1 MADSTSVSLII
12 MVYSGFILIVA
23 GGAFAM
29 FLGQV
34 TSFKSNMRSI
44 LSDLG
49 DGSQFRTF
57 TAATGAELQGIFGRI
72 PALAFCFQSYFQA
85 LIPPQPPY
93 DQYYRSGREAAQTF
107 DRDFI
112 LKTSLGLR
120 VFNALPSILVSLGT
134 LGTIAGLA
142 LSIYSAQ
149 PLLAQADAKSLGEM
163 VTMLFDVGGKAF
175 WPAGIAIF
183 AAVTFLIVE
192 RIQTSESSD
201 MIQAVTIVL
210 DSGLTPHTIEQ
221 IASTSLTEL
230 RMTHKSLV
238 EFTSNYFQ
246 TLHST
251 VGSLISKNGQTVEEL
266 LNTTA
271 TKYIVPMHQDLSA
284 FRSETAASFE
294 SIRHTVT
301 DVMGQLFQEIE
312 STRALLRE
320 ELARTRGEVG
330 NHIAL
335 LGDNMVTNIS
345 RIEESICEAVKILH
359 DGQDILRN
367 DVLSK
372 LDWMRA
378 EVDILAQGMKEA
390 DERIFERLLG
400 TLGDAS
406 NLLKEEL
413 EHLRLTVSTE
423 FANIDIPALHM
434 RTANIAHNLA
444 GIHEV
449 VTGNVAETRSLRDS
463 FGDYSKRASS
473 EWESMGEREANRSE
487 QWRQHENDWRN
498 ETAVVRN
505 VLSDQLAAQAELTQT
520 LLAQLRDSSQIM
532 AADLHQT
539 TKIMEEV
546 VSVDMGKQTKL
557 LEAIHDRVGMQ
568 SNHLSEAIVSVG
580 EDISHRVDLV
590 ATVLVGEGI
599 AGDAEL
605 SPFLGEVREK
615 LHKWAPEIT
624 YNDMRTRLKDYSVDK
639 RVKEGEEKRAV
650 GRADSEG
657 TRRLEARTGLVQRVS
672 QIHSEVQENAQKVES
687 LVREDITRVS
697 SSLKTQTDA
706 LHDQVSSVRGQVD
719 SVRGQVDSIRGEISS
734 VSGEVGHKLEDLVER
749 MSRRI
754 DKMGRR
760 MDARMDELAERVAS
774 ISDQVTDELHVIG
787 DEVGSIASNVDMRRI
802 DRTIDTMAEELR
814 GISGYLEEMPLSS
827 IKVVNM
833 RKAMLKPRRNRPSA
847 HAEHDDDE
855 DVISYEY
862 DGLEDH
868 RSRRPRE
875 RLARPGSTRRRGRA
889 S

>member
-1 MADSTSVSLII
+1 MADSTSVSLFI

-175 WPAGIAIF
+175 WPAGIGIF

-345 RIEESICEAVKILH
+345 RIEESMSEAVKILH
-359 DGQDILRN
+359 DGQDILRT

-400 TLGDAS
+400 TLSDAS

-413 EHLRLTVSTE
+413 EHLRHTVSTE
-423 FANIDIPALHM
+423 FANIDIPSLHM

-463 FGDYSKRASS
+463 FGDYSKRASH
-473 EWESMGEREANRSE
+473 EWANMSEREANRDE
-487 QWRQHENDWRN
+487 QWRQHEHDWRN
-498 ETAVVRN
+498 ETTVVRD
-505 VLSDQLAAQAELTQT
+505 VLSEQLGAQAELTQT
-520 LLAQLRDSSQIM
+520 LLTQLRDSSHII
-532 AADLHQT
+532 AADLHQA
-539 TKIMEEV
+539 TKMMEDV
-546 VSVDMGKQTKL
+546 VAVDMGKQTKL

-568 SNHLSEAIVSVG
+568 SNHLSEAILSVG

-599 AGDAEL
+599 SGDAEL
-605 SPFLGEVREK
+605 SPFLNEVRDK

-624 YNDMRTRLKDYSVDK
+624 YSDMRTRLKDLSLDK
-639 RVKEGEEKRAV
+639 RLKEGEEKRAV
-650 GRADSEG
+650 ARAEAEG
-657 TRRLEARTGLVQRVS
+657 TRRLEARTGLIQRVS
-672 QIHSEVQENAQKVES
+672 QMQSEAKENALKVEA
-687 LVREDITRVS
+687 LMREDLNRVS
-697 SSLKTQTDA
+697 GTLTSHTDS

-719 SVRGQVDSIRGEISS
+719 TIREEIST
-734 VSGEVGHKLEDLVER
+734 VTGDVGQKLEDIVER

-754 DKMGRR
+754 DKIGRR
-760 MDARMDELAERVAS
+760 MDARMDELADRVAS

-802 DRTIDTMAEELR
+802 DRTMDTMAEELR

-833 RKAMLKPRRNRPSA
+833 RKAMLKPRRNRPGA

-855 DVISYEY
+855 NVISYEY
-862 DGLEDH
+862 DGMEDA
-868 RSRRPRE
+868 RRRPPRE
-875 RLARPGSTRRRGRA
+875 RLARPGSSRRRGRA
-889 S
+889 L